1 MDALAAIRS
10 RQAGKTEQDKHWEAL
25 ERLLAGHIP
34 IPIAVT
40 EGHEWAH
47 RKLAQELCSEII
59 ANKKLATELVHN
71 RQERGRR
78 PRAQRKEHLIEQT
91 QTLNQ
96 YRANIKQ
103 QNKRI
108 HETICKAQRAK

>member
-47 RKLAQELCSEII
+47 RKLAQEVCSKII
-59 ANKKLATELVHN
+59 ALQNLATELVHN
-71 RQERGRR
+71 REERGQR
-78 PRAQRKEHLIEQT
+78 PRAQRKEHLIELT